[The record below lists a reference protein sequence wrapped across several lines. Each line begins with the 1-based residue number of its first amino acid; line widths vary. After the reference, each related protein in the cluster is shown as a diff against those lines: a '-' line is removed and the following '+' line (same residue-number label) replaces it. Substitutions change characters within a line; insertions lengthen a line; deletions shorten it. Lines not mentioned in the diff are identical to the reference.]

1 MFITLNLTQ
10 MKVTNYIKDYK
21 STRFQ
26 DFISEYD
33 EQSRFLKSGVIENTL
48 EQIDFITS
56 RMNID
61 CRFPFLDKRILDFT
75 INIPT
80 DMKMKNGVTRYY
92 YREAL
97 KDILPAKVYERN
109 SKGNLS
115 FFGKRDIKENYR
127 SIINEMGRSK
137 TNIYKLI
144 DLENLKKKMDSSSKD
159 SLYVIFFNIYSLDVW
174 MKNNNFNL

>member
-1 MFITLNLTQ
+1 
-10 MKVTNYIKDYK
+10 
-21 STRFQ
+21 
-26 DFISEYD
+26 
-33 EQSRFLKSGVIENTL
+33 
-48 EQIDFITS
+48 
-56 RMNID
+56 
-61 CRFPFLDKRILDFT
+61 
-75 INIPT
+75 
-80 DMKMKNGVTRYY
+80 MKMKNGATRYY

-97 KDILPAKVYERN
+97 KDILPTKVYARN

-127 SIINEMGRSK
+127 SIINEMGKSK

-144 DLENLKKKMDSSSKD
+144 DLEKLKKKMDSNSKD